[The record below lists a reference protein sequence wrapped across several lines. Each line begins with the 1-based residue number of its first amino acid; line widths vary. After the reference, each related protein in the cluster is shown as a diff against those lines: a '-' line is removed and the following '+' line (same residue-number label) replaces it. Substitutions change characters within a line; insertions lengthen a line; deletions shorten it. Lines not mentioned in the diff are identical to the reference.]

1 MDGADVDDDQ
11 VPTDGKKKL
20 FENFQKNRIV
30 PNISSSK
37 KRAPGISKG
46 MWKKELKTQLGIS
59 LKKKRTG
66 KRTQEEIDRQNI
78 GKRLKSQR
86 ANERMSG

>member
-1 MDGADVDDDQ
+1 VDDDQ
-11 VPTDGKKKL
+11 MPTDGKKKL

-30 PNISSSK
+30 PNIASSK

-59 LKKKRTG
+59 INKKRSG

-78 GKRLKSQR
+78 GKRLKSQK
-86 ANERMSG
+86 ASERKTGQ